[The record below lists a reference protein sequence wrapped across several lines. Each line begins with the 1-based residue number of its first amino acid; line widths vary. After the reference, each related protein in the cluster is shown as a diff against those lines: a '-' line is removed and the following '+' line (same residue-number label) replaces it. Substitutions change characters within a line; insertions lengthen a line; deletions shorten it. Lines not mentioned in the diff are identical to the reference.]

1 MRYSLRSLGRSKGL
15 IAIAVLSLGVGIGAN
30 TAVFSAVDV
39 FMLRPLPYPDSDRL
53 HMVWVSNQ
61 ERGWNQVTF
70 SVPDFLDLRE
80 GSRTMRLAAY
90 RRGTFNLS
98 GSFDA
103 ERLDGAYLTPEFL
116 QVLGVQPVVGRAFTA
131 DEGRAGSDRVAIIS
145 DGLWKRRFAADPD
158 IVGSTIVLD
167 GAPHTLVGIMPPDFW
182 FRVPG
187 QDVWAPLAIAG
198 DERRDSHSLAVMGRL
213 NDGVSA
219 AQAVE

>member
-1 MRYSLRSLGRSKGL
+1 MTDETFGRPDPSNPTGPLLRDMRYSLRSLGRSKGL

-90 RRGTFNLS
+90 RRGTF
-98 GSFDA
+98 
-103 ERLDGAYLTPEFL
+103 
-116 QVLGVQPVVGRAFTA
+116 
-131 DEGRAGSDRVAIIS
+131 IC
-145 DGLWKRRFAADPD
+145 
-158 IVGSTIVLD
+158 STH
-167 GAPHTLVGIMPPDFW
+167 G
-182 FRVPG
+182 
-187 QDVWAPLAIAG
+187 
-198 DERRDSHSLAVMGRL
+198 
-213 NDGVSA
+213 
-219 AQAVE
+219 